1 MKQSRL
7 NWDSQ
12 AKIEII
18 NNEIYVEG
26 QQVYYTIM
34 EENDRLAI
42 IDWSVDR
49 VYFYLREQ
57 GAEASL
63 NQCPGSP
70 NARICVNRKTA
81 NKIYQ
86 AFEEVERNNEKIL
99 QSVQE

>member
-7 NWDSQ
+7 NLDS
-12 AKIEII
+12 KVEII
-18 NNEIYVEG
+18 NNEVYVDG
-26 QQVYYTIM
+26 YQVYYTID
-34 EENDRLAI
+34 ENDSHAAA
-42 IDWSVDR
+42 DWSNDT
-49 VYFYLREQ
+49 VYFYMRER
-57 GAEASL
+57 GREASL
-63 NQCPGSP
+63 NQCSEEI